1 MMRALVTGNFEGQ
14 TPVNNIHGTLVDLVG
29 GGVLLRGPSG
39 MGKSDLALR
48 LMDRGA
54 VLVADDQVILDA
66 RRRGLVGSAPDS
78 LYGLIE
84 VRGIG
89 IMSLPAIKTAL
100 VKLVVD
106 LTDADSVE
114 RLPEKAFVELE
125 GVSLPCLRLH
135 AFDVSTPQKIELA
148 IRYPDQL
155 GLGVEDYKK
164 G

>member
-1 MMRALVTGNFEGQ
+1 MTEPQRLPQRGHGT
-14 TPVNNIHGTLVDLVG
+14 VNNHHGTLVDLAG

-39 MGKSDLALR
+39 SGKSDLALR

-54 VLVADDQVILDA
+54 VLVADDQVILEA
-66 RRRGLVGSAPDS
+66 RSRGLVGHAPDT

-89 IMSLPAIKTAL
+89 VMSLPAIKTAL

-106 LTDADSVE
+106 LLDADGVD
-114 RLPEKAFVELE
+114 RLPEKAFTDLE
-125 GVSLPCLRLH
+125 GVTLPCLKLH
-135 AFDVSTPQKIELA
+135 AFDASTPMKIELA

>member
-1 MMRALVTGNFEGQ
+1 
-14 TPVNNIHGTLVDLVG
+14 VNNYHGTLVDLAG
-29 GGVLLRGPSG
+29 SGVLLRGPSG
-39 MGKSDLALR
+39 SGKSDLALR

-54 VLVADDQVILDA
+54 VLVADDQVILEK
-66 RRRGLVGSAPDS
+66 RSRGLMGYAPDRI
-78 LYGLIE
+78 YGLIE

-106 LTDADSVE
+106 LVDADAVD
-114 RLPEKAFVELE
+114 RLPDPASITIEGVELPL
-125 GVSLPCLRLH
+125 VRLH
-135 AFDVSTPQKIELA
+135 AFDLSAPQKIELA
-148 IRYPDQL
+148 IHYPDQL